1 MPTSFRPYLPSQAL
15 LLSADLREWVPEG
28 HLAHQVSDLVDS
40 LDLSAFYAPYEGDGR
55 RNAPYDPSM
64 MVKVLIYAYA
74 TGTFSSRRI
83 ARKLE
88 EDVALR
94 MLAAGNF
101 PQHRT
106 VCEFRRRHLDD
117 FRALFVEVVRVARSM
132 GLASFGALSV
142 DGTKV
147 RANASKRKAMSY
159 ERMQREEA
167 RLEGEIEDILAAA
180 RSADDEEDALHGE
193 GVRGGEVPEALRG
206 RDGRLAAIREARARL
221 DAEAREAPPRP
232 KTKPD
237 AAPAGRGAEPPRQGM
252 KADAAAPAPA
262 AREAEPPRQEMKAD
276 TAPANREAS
285 GEPPRQGM
293 KADAAAGQAE
303 TAAREP
309 VVEPVRQGM
318 QPDVA
323 RAAREPAADPLLELR
338 IRERRL
344 KTIRASKGRLEAAA
358 RAADAGRKRRPS
370 GHALGEP
377 LPKAQSNFTDP
388 ESRIMK
394 TSAEGFQQ
402 CYNAQLAVDEEN
414 QIVFAAH
421 LGQGASDQNR
431 LVPPPAGVKA
441 TFGVMPETALADAG
455 YCNEAELVRLEE
467 RGADACVA
475 LARDGSKRPA
485 ADPVICP
492 ATRRMAEKLATPE
505 GKARCARRKWLSE
518 APNGWIKEAMGFRR
532 FSVRGLAKARGERDL
547 AFLALNV
554 KRMGRLAAS

>member
-1 MPTSFRPYLPSQAL
+1 MPTSFRPYLPNQAL
-15 LLSADLREWVPEG
+15 LLPSDPREWVPEG

-55 RNAPYDPSM
+55 RNARCDPSM

-83 ARKLE
+83 AGKLE

-106 VCEFRRRHLDD
+106 VCEFRRRHLED
-117 FRALFVEVVRVARSM
+117 FRALFVEVVRTARAM

-167 RLEGEIEDILAAA
+167 RLEGEVEGILAAA

-206 RDGRLAAIREARARL
+206 GERRLAAIREARARL

-237 AAPAGRGAEPPRQGM
+237 AAPA
-252 KADAAAPAPA
+252 D
-262 AREAEPPRQEMKAD
+262 REAEPPRQEMKAD
-276 TAPANREAS
+276 AAAPPPANREAS

-303 TAAREP
+303 TAAS
-309 VVEPVRQGM
+309 
-318 QPDVA
+318 
-323 RAAREPAADPLLELR
+323 EPAVDPLLELR

-344 KTIRASKGRLEAAA
+344 ETIRASRGRLEAAA
-358 RAADAGRKRRPS
+358 GNGD
-370 GHALGEP
+370 
-377 LPKAQSNFTDP
+377 
-388 ESRIMK
+388 
-394 TSAEGFQQ
+394 
-402 CYNAQLAVDEEN
+402 
-414 QIVFAAH
+414 
-421 LGQGASDQNR
+421 
-431 LVPPPAGVKA
+431 
-441 TFGVMPETALADAG
+441 
-455 YCNEAELVRLEE
+455 
-467 RGADACVA
+467 
-475 LARDGSKRPA
+475 RPA
-485 ADPVICP
+485 APWASP
-492 ATRRMAEKLATPE
+492 SRRPKATRRI
-505 GKARCARRKWLSE
+505 RRAGS
-518 APNGWIKEAMGFRR
+518 
-532 FSVRGLAKARGERDL
+532 
-547 AFLALNV
+547 
-554 KRMGRLAAS
+554 

>member
-1 MPTSFRPYLPSQAL
+1 MPTSFRPCLPDQAL
-15 LLSADLREWVPEG
+15 LLPSDPREWVPEG
-28 HLAHQVSDLVDS
+28 HLAHQVSDLVGS

-64 MVKVLIYAYA
+64 MVKVLTCAYA

-88 EDVALR
+88 EDVAFR

-106 VCEFRRRHLDD
+106 VCEFRRRHLED
-117 FRALFVEVVRVARSM
+117 FRALFVEVVRTARAM

-159 ERMQREEA
+159 ERMQKEEA
-167 RLEGEIEDILAAA
+167 RLEGEVEGILAAA
-180 RSADDEEDALHGE
+180 LRADDEEDALHGE

-206 RDGRLAAIREARARL
+206 GERRLAAIREAKARL
-221 DAEAREAPPRP
+221 DAESREAPPRP

-237 AAPAGRGAEPPRQGM
+237 AAPAAREAGPPRQEMKAGTAPAAREASGEPPRPEAKADMAPAAREAGPPRQGM
-252 KADAAAPAPA
+252 KADAV
-262 AREAEPPRQEMKAD
+262 
-276 TAPANREAS
+276 
-285 GEPPRQGM
+285 
-293 KADAAAGQAE
+293 AGQAE

-309 VVEPVRQGM
+309 V
-318 QPDVA
+318 
-323 RAAREPAADPLLELR
+323 ADPLLELR

-344 KTIRASKGRLEAAA
+344 KTIRASKGRLEEAAW
-358 RAADAGRKRRPS
+358 AADAGRKRRPA
-370 GHALGEP
+370 GRALGEP
-377 LPKAQSNFTDP
+377 VPKAQSDSPHP
-388 ESRIMK
+388 EGRIMK
-394 TSAEGFQQ
+394 ASAEGFRP
-402 CYNAQLAVDEEN
+402 CCDARLAVDEEN
-414 QIVFAAH
+414 RTVVAAH
-421 LGQGASDQNR
+421 LGQGASDRNR
-431 LVPPPAGVKA
+431 LVPLLDEVKA

-455 YCNEAELVRLEE
+455 YCNEAELARLEE
-467 RGADACVA
+467 RGVDACVA

-485 ADPVICP
+485 ADPVTCP

-505 GKARCARRKWLSE
+505 GKARYARRKWLSE

-554 KRMGRLAAS
+554 VRTGRLAAA